1 MNVSDLLELALS
13 LNSRLDNHWTLFV
26 SIHLALLGGVIYID
40 HPLRRNEKLVAMLL
54 YSGFALV
61 NYMMMKN
68 AVLFLDSIYLDIL
81 ALKNEAC
88 CINSNVIQHVV
99 SLHEQGSTSRTL
111 TSIVI
116 VHVMMY
122 LLAIIV
128 IVTDKA
134 RPKVEACDE
143 SKEIESN

>member
-13 LNSRLDNHWTLFV
+13 LNGRLDNHWTLFV

-40 HPLRRNEKLVAMLL
+40 RPLIRNEKIVAVLI

-68 AVLFLDSIYLDIL
+68 SVIFLDSFYLDIL

-88 CINSNVIQHVV
+88 CINSNVVQHVV
-99 SLHEQGSTSRTL
+99 NLYEQGSTTQTL
-111 TSIVI
+111 MSIVI
-116 VHVMMY
+116 VHIIMY
-122 LLAIIV
+122 LLTVIV
-128 IVTDKA
+128 IINDKV
-134 RPKVEACDE
+134 RPKVEDGEE
-143 SKEIESN
+143 SEEIGTH

>member
-40 HPLRRNEKLVAMLL
+40 RPLRRNEKIVAVLI

-68 AVLFLDSIYLDIL
+68 SVTFLDSVYLDIL

-99 SLHEQGSTSRTL
+99 NLFEQDSTSRTL
-111 TSIVI
+111 MSIVI
-116 VHVMMY
+116 VHIMMY
-122 LLAIIV
+122 LLTVIV
-128 IVTDKA
+128 IINDKA
-134 RPKVEACDE
+134 RPKIEVSEE
-143 SKEIESN
+143 PEEIGPN

>member
-40 HPLRRNEKLVAMLL
+40 RPLRRNEKIVAVLI

-68 AVLFLDSIYLDIL
+68 AVSFLDSFYLDIL

-88 CINSNVIQHVV
+88 CINSHVVQHVV
-99 SLHEQGSTSRTL
+99 NLYEQGSTSQTL
-111 TSIVI
+111 MSIVI
-116 VHVMMY
+116 VHIMMY
-122 LLAIIV
+122 LLTVIV
-128 IVTDKA
+128 IINDKA
-134 RPKVEACDE
+134 RPNLQDSEG
-143 SKEIESN
+143 SQEIGPN